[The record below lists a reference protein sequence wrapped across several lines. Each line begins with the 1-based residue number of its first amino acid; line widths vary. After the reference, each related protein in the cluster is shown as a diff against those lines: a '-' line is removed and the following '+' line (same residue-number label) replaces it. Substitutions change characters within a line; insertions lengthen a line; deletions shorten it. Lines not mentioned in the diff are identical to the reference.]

1 MMSTLKIIKIQ
12 GRVAPVVEDLPRE
25 FF

>member
-1 MMSTLKIIKIQ
+1 MSTLKIIKIQ